1 MEILIRYGL
10 IAVFLAIHPPL
21 SSFVPEE
28 ISLLYAGFLA
38 GTSRAD
44 LWLCWLV
51 GWAGIVSADT
61 LTWAV
66 GRRVGLE
73 PGGRMARWIGP
84 RRIERM
90 DHFYRRYGSW
100 AVVLCRQLPG
110 LRFPA
115 FFFAGAAGFP
125 LARFARFDMLAA
137 SLTAAVYVGLGATFA
152 GDFQRVLDEAESVR
166 TAILTGLG
174 VVVALSLLFLLVRA
188 MRARMAR

>member
-1 MEILIRYGL
+1 MDILIRYGL

-38 GTSRAD
+38 GTSRTD

-73 PGGRMARWIGP
+73 PGGRMSRWIGP

-100 AVVLCRQLPG
+100 AVVICRQLPG

-115 FFFAGAAGFP
+115 FFFAGAARFP
-125 LARFARFDMLAA
+125 LARFVRFDMLAA
-137 SLTAAVYVGLGATFA
+137 SVTASIYVGLGATFA
-152 GDFQRVLDEAESVR
+152 SDFERVLAEAESVR
-166 TAILTGLG
+166 EAILAVLG
-174 VVVALSLLFLLVRA
+174 VIAALGVLFLLLNAVRV
-188 MRARMAR
+188 RLTR

>member
-38 GTSRAD
+38 GTLRTHI
-44 LWLCWLV
+44 WLSWLV
-51 GWAGIVSADT
+51 GWAGIVSADS
-61 LTWAV
+61 LTWAI

-90 DHFYRRYGSW
+90 DQFYRRYGSW
-100 AVVLCRQLPG
+100 AVVLCRQIPG

-115 FFFAGAAGFP
+115 FFFAGAARFP
-125 LARFARFDMLAA
+125 LARFVRFDMLAA
-137 SLTAAVYVGLGATFA
+137 SLTASIYVGLGATFA
-152 GDFQRVLDEAESVR
+152 SDFQRVLAEAESVR
-166 TAILTGLG
+166 QAILVGLG
-174 VVVALSLLFLLVRA
+174 VIVTASLSFLLFRA
-188 MRARMAR
+188 LRARFAR